1 MGALFMVLSGTAFGI
16 LPWFVRVA
24 SDRGVGPLGMMT
36 VRFSL
41 ATATLLVVRAI
52 ARRRGTAGNVG
63 DDRDDR
69 RVVHLRLALLG
80 ATGYAPQSILFFLG
94 MQRIDI
100 SLGTVIFYTYPVLVV
115 LGGWAV
121 LHHRP
126 NRTMALCLAVT
137 VVGAA
142 LTAGEVGSGSF
153 AGAVL
158 MVLASLWY
166 SWHVLVLGQLAPR
179 TDALSG
185 LTFMLCGATAVVVV
199 GELVTRNPMPSDPQ
213 SWAACISAAYLCT
226 VVALGLFVLGI
237 RQVTAGE
244 AAVLSTIEPVVSIAI
259 GVVALG
265 EDLTVVRLV
274 GAVLVLIGVSSLA
287 RASRPRLAAPP
298 GG

>member
-41 ATATLLVVRAI
+41 ATATLLAVRAVAI
-52 ARRRGTAGNVG
+52 RRGSLGVAGEPGG
-63 DDRDDR
+63 DTR
-69 RVVHLRLALLG
+69 RTHLRLALLG

-94 MQRIDI
+94 MQRIDV

-121 LHHRP
+121 LHQKP

-137 VVGAA
+137 VVGAV

-153 AGAVL
+153 AGATL

-179 TDALSG
+179 TDPLSG
-185 LTFMLCGATAVVVV
+185 LTFMLCGATATVVI
-199 GELVTRNPMPSDPQ
+199 GEIVTRNPMPSDPQ

-237 RQVTAGE
+237 HHVSAGE

-265 EDLTVVRLV
+265 EDLTAIRLV
-274 GAVLVLIGVSSLA
+274 GAALVLVGVSSLA

-298 GG
+298 SG

>member
-36 VRFSL
+36 IRFSL
-41 ATATLLVVRAI
+41 ATATLLAARALLVRAG
-52 ARRRGTAGNVG
+52 RLVPAG
-63 DDRDDR
+63 DRST
-69 RVVHLRLALLG
+69 HLRLALLG

-94 MQRIDI
+94 MQRIDV

-115 LGGWAV
+115 LGGWAA
-121 LHHRP
+121 LQQRP

-137 VVGAA
+137 VVGAV
-142 LTAGEVGSGSF
+142 LTAGEVGSGST

-158 MVLASLWY
+158 MGLASLWY

-185 LTFMLCGATAVVVV
+185 LTFMLCGATATVVV
-199 GELVTRNPMPSDPQ
+199 GEIVTRNPLPSDPQ
-213 SWAACISAAYLCT
+213 SWAACIAAAYLCT

-237 RQVTAGE
+237 RHVSAGE
-244 AAVLSTIEPVVSIAI
+244 AAVLSTIEPVVSIAL
-259 GVVALG
+259 GVAALG
-265 EDLTVVRLV
+265 EDLTAVRLA

-287 RASRPRLAAPP
+287 RTSRPRLAAPP
-298 GG
+298 SG